1 MMMNLIRITEP
12 GDPRLERLIP
22 LYEEAFPECERRD
35 IRQLKR
41 LILEKPEMHF
51 NAIECGDVLAG
62 LFIYWDLR
70 DFYYLE
76 HLAVFSQMR
85 NLKVGQQVLDY
96 IAEHLNGLRL
106 LEVEPT
112 NDEMTTRRV
121 NYYRRNGYEVLDKTF
136 IQPSYRD
143 DSEAGNLWV
152 MGNHPTDRLQE
163 FIERIKNMIYRDHY
177 R

>member
-1 MMMNLIRITEP
+1 MMNLIRITEP
-12 GDPRLERLIP
+12 GDIRLQRLIP
-22 LYEEAFPECERRD
+22 LYEEAFPENERRD
-35 IRQLKR
+35 IKQLQR

-51 NAIECGDVLAG
+51 NAIECDDTLAG
-62 LFIYWDLR
+62 LFIYWDLH
-70 DFYYLE
+70 DFYYME

-96 IAEHLNGLRL
+96 ITEHLSGLRL

-112 NDEMTTRRV
+112 MDEMTTRRV
-121 NYYRRNGYEVLDKTF
+121 KYYERNGYEILDKSY

-143 DSEAGNLWV
+143 ERDAGNLWI
-152 MGNHPTDRLQE
+152 MGNHRTERLQE
-163 FIERIKNMIYRDHY
+163 FIERIKQVIYRDNY